1 MNKLLPFLLIAALA
15 ALGSHALADDDAM
28 TIKVTKVSDTKAK
41 VTPDK
46 GAVVTVP
53 ISFDAG
59 ADWDA
64 VKDTYS
70 VSPATLAGLE
80 KKKVSISIGD
90 DGTASFHSKK

>member
-1 MNKLLPFLLIAALA
+1 MNKLFTFLLLTGIV

-46 GAVVTVP
+46 GAAVTVP
-53 ISFDAG
+53 ISFDSG

-80 KKKVSISIGD
+80 KKKVAISIGD